1 MVKNFTQNDL
11 VSYLYK
17 EVNPLEYLALT
28 ESIENDWDVF
38 QDYKVLRNAKKNLP
52 LVTFSPKP
60 STIENI
66 LRFSKNYKA

>member
-17 EVNPLEYLALT
+17 EVNPLEYLAIT

-38 QDYKVLRNAKKNLP
+38 QEYKELRNARKNIP
-52 LVTFSPKP
+52 MVHFSPRP

-66 LRFSKNYKA
+66 LNFSRNYNA

>member
-17 EVNPLEYLALT
+17 EVNPLDYLAIT

-38 QDYKVLRNAKKNLP
+38 QEYKELRNARKNLP
-52 LVTFSPKP
+52 MVQFSPKH
-60 STIENI
+60 SSIENI
-66 LRFSKNYKA
+66 LNFSRNYNA